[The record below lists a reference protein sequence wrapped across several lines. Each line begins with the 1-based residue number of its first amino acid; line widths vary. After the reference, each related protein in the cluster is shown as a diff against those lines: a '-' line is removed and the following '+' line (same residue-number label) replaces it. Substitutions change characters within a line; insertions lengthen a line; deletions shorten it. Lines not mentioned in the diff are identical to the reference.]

1 MKMLHAGMLVLA
13 AFVLVGCGTTST
25 LSNPP
30 TSTGAQSSEA
40 NPVQSDKAPQAIATA
55 NEPADAA
62 GLGQIVYSGRDVID
76 CGRTRRTGSRIPRDV
91 CRPNSFN
98 GLFPSGGINMGTAR
112 EGQPSYGN
120 R

>member
-1 MKMLHAGMLVLA
+1 MKMLHAGMLALGVSM
-13 AFVLVGCGTTST
+13 LVGCGTTGTTSSASST
-25 LSNPP
+25 ASAPVPVAGQALPQSVATNGD
-30 TSTGAQSSEA
+30 TSETS
-40 NPVQSDKAPQAIATA
+40 
-55 NEPADAA
+55 

-91 CRPNSFN
+91 CRPSSFN

>member
-1 MKMLHAGMLVLA
+1 MNTLHAGIVVIGVSL
-13 AFVLVGCGTTST
+13 LVGCGTTGSMQN
-25 LSNPP
+25 SPAQAGSAP
-30 TSTGAQSSEA
+30 SEQAASGAT
-40 NPVQSDKAPQAIATA
+40 PQPIATA
-55 NEPADAA
+55 NDTSDAA

-91 CRPNSFN
+91 CRPTSFN

-112 EGQPSYGN
+112 ESQPAYGN